1 MKRTV
6 RAVAL
11 LFITLVLVSCDVQTE
26 ESTLSDGYNASA
38 TESESAQAEEP
49 PIQEDITSEDIAS
62 DGPVIDTDEIPAYTD
77 DAYVE
82 INGNVP
88 YFTDSELSTTS
99 YEYYSDLDAL
109 GRCGV
114 CVANIGP
121 DLMPTEER
129 GQIGNIKPTGW
140 HTVKYSEIIEGNY
153 LYNRCHL
160 IGFQLAGE
168 NDNEKNL
175 ITGTRYLNMDGM
187 LPFENM
193 VADYVTETG
202 NHVLYR
208 VTPIFEGDNLV
219 ADGVLIEAESVEDNG
234 RGIQFNVFCY
244 NVQPGIA
251 IDYATG
257 DSAEDGSITA
267 KEKSMAEPE
276 PTYTKATEA
285 MSETTE
291 TVSDTKEEPAI
302 TGSEPETAETAPTA
316 EKTAPTTAEPA
327 PAAAPEPQAPAD
339 THDGSGAYAVNSNNG
354 KIHIVGAC
362 PATGDGKNAMKRPVY
377 FDTYEEAESYSVQIA
392 PSQDK
397 RKCGNCW

>member
-1 MKRTV
+1 MKRAV
-6 RAVAL
+6 RALAL
-11 LFITLVLVSCDVQTE
+11 LFTMLVLVSCDVQTG
-26 ESTLSDGYNASA
+26 ESTLSDGYNAVE
-38 TESESAQAEEP
+38 TEPESAQAEELP
-49 PIQEDITSEDIAS
+49 VQEDITPETIAS
-62 DGPVIDTDEIPAYTD
+62 VDTTIDTDEIPVYSGEAY
-77 DAYVE
+77 AE

-88 YFTDSELSTTS
+88 YFADSELTTTS
-99 YEYYSDLDAL
+99 YEYYSDLDSL

-121 DLMPTEER
+121 DIMPTEER
-129 GQIGNIKPTGW
+129 GEIGNIKPTGW

-193 VADYVTETG
+193 VADYVKETR

-234 RGIQFNVFCY
+234 SGVLFNVFCY
-244 NVQPGIA
+244 NIQPGIV

-257 DSAEDGSITA
+257 DSAEDGSIAA
-267 KEKSMAEPE
+267 KEENTPEPE
-276 PTYTKATEA
+276 PTLPQATEVA
-285 MSETTE
+285 SDTTETAPETTE
-291 TVSDTKEEPAI
+291 I
-302 TGSEPETAETAPTA
+302 T
-316 EKTAPTTAEPA
+316 
-327 PAAAPEPQAPAD
+327 AAPEPPAPAD
-339 THDGSGAYAVNSNNG
+339 VYAGSGSYAVNSNNG

-362 PATGDGKNAMKRPVY
+362 SATGSGKNAMKRPVY
-377 FDTYEEAESYSVQIA
+377 FGTYEEAESYSVQIA
-392 PSQDK
+392 PAQDK